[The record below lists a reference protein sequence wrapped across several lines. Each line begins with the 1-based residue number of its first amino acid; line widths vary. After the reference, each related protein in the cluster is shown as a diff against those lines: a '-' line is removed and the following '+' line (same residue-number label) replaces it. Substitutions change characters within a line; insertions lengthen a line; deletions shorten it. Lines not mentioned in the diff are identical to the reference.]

1 MLGASGEVGP
11 AWDGAEGGNRRFL
24 VTEFILV
31 SRGEVLRK
39 PCQSSV
45 NDIKL

>member
-31 SRGEVLRK
+31 SRGEVGELDDVLQHEAR
-39 PCQSSV
+39 
-45 NDIKL
+45 